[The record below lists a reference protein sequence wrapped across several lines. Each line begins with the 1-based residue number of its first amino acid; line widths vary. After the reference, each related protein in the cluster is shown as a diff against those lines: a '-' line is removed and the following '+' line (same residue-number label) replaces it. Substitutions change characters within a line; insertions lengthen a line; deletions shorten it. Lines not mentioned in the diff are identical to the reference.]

1 MYIGRPPFSTILEYR
16 GKVFSVGGDKGEYTI
31 PNYLSSWSNATNK
44 GPPTGY
50 TLPLSRGKQL
60 DNAVSGSK
68 TQDLDDQITRLVHLL
83 STNKYKDI
91 KDEWKLIT
99 LFIGANNV
107 CVLCEP
113 PITTLPGLAEADIF
127 EENVR
132 QALTRIKDEVGK
144 SFVNLVALFNVRQK
158 GLKLHFPILN
168 MIFIGIQCL

>member
-1 MYIGRPPFSTILEYR
+1 M
-16 GKVFSVGGDKGEYTI
+16 
-31 PNYLSSWSNATNK
+31 
-44 GPPTGY
+44 
-50 TLPLSRGKQL
+50 
-60 DNAVSGSK
+60 SGSK

-83 STNKYKDI
+83 STDKYKDI

-132 QALTRIKDEVGK
+132 QALARIKDEVGK

-158 GLKLHFPILN
+158 GLKLHFPILK